1 MMYKSTPQVKKKSS
15 SSHHEVVER
24 ALALMENPTPAISL
38 IASPKTR
45 VSEFKVM
52 FSHEYPQLDADEY
65 FKSA

>member
-24 ALALMENPTPAISL
+24 ALVLMEKPTSAISL
-38 IASPKTR
+38 IASPTTR
-45 VSEFKVM
+45 VSELKVM
-52 FSHEYPQLDADEY
+52 FSHEYPQLNADEY

>member
-1 MMYKSTPQVKKKSS
+1 MMYKSTPQVKKKNS

-24 ALALMENPTPAISL
+24 ALVLMEKPTPAISL
-38 IASPKTR
+38 IASPNTR

-52 FSHEYPQLDADEY
+52 FRHEYPQLNADEY